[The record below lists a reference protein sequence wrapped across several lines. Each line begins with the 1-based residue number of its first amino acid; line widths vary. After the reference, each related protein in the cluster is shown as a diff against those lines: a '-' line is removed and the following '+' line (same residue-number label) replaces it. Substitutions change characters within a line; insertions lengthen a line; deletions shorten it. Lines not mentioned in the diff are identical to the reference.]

1 MHAPSWL
8 LLFWSGFAATLAAAI
23 VGTALGCGAP
33 RAWALT
39 PRPRTGPAAFATT
52 LFAGLLLYP
61 ALYGILF
68 EIAAR
73 ADIRTGLIAG
83 ALQAFV
89 VFLLSRRSLGSA
101 VSLRIA
107 SANLVYAVTLAFLY
121 TTP

>member
-23 VGTALGCGAP
+23 VGTALGRGAP

-39 PRPRTGPAAFATT
+39 PRPRTGPAAFGTT
-52 LFAGLLLYP
+52 LFAGLVAYP
-61 ALYGILF
+61 ALYGFLF
-68 EIAAR
+68 EFGAR
-73 ADIRTGLIAG
+73 AEIRTGLIAG
-83 ALQAFV
+83 SLHALI
-89 VFLLSRRSLGSA
+89 VFLLGRRLLGNA
-101 VSLRIA
+101 VSFRMA